1 MSYSTLRRSRT
12 YIVVP
17 RDVDPQ
23 NFLYVPETRKVRR
36 LGVARCLLLPLAV
49 VLLVGGALGV
59 AGYFLHQHSAGDS
72 GLLDWPLLKSGEV
85 YCVIYRERVLFCFIT
100 NFL

>member
-36 LGVARCLLLPLAV
+36 LGVARCLALPLAV
-49 VLLVGGALGV
+49 LLLVGGALGV

-72 GLLDWPLLKSGEV
+72 GLLDWPLLKSGEKILQN
-85 YCVIYRERVLFCFIT
+85 CVKRER
-100 NFL
+100 

>member
-36 LGVARCLLLPLAV
+36 LGVARCLALPLAV
-49 VLLVGGALGV
+49 LLLVGGALGV

-72 GLLDWPLLKSGEV
+72 GLLDWPLLKSGEKILHN
-85 YCVIYRERVLFCFIT
+85 CVKRER
-100 NFL
+100 